1 MKREIFGT
9 TSKGEVVEKYVLTNK
24 NGMKAVISQLGAV
37 LLELHVPDAQGRF
50 ADVVLGYADVKPY
63 ELNGPGFGAVVGRHA
78 NRIGGASFTL
88 NGKTYT
94 LAKNDNGK
102 NNLHSNPGSYI
113 QRVWTLQEGADNGEG
128 DSVTLALFSPDGDQG
143 FPGNLNVS
151 VTYTLTDKNR
161 LVLEY
166 RAKSD
171 KDTIVNLTNHTYF
184 NLSGHKAG
192 TILNHKV
199 WIDSD
204 YFTPSDSELI
214 PTGEVAKVAGTP
226 MDFTQM
232 KEIGQD
238 INADYEPLQFAGG
251 YDHNYVLK
259 TNGVFQL
266 IAKLED
272 EQSKRGMNVYTDLP
286 GVQFYTGNFLETGDN
301 YKDAA
306 AYDKRHGVCF
316 ESQYYP
322 DSIHHDNFPSPILR
336 AQEEYHT
343 KTAYEFYTL

>member
-9 TSKGEVVEKYVLTNK
+9 TTKGEVVEKYTLTNK
-24 NGMKAVISQLGAV
+24 NGMKAVISQLGAA
-37 LLELHVPDAQGRF
+37 LLELHVPNGQDEF

-78 NRIGGASFTL
+78 NRIGGAKFTL
-88 NGKTYT
+88 NGVEYT
-94 LAKNDNGK
+94 LAKNDNGE
-102 NNLHSNPGSYI
+102 NNLHSNPGSYL
-113 QRVWTLQEGADNGEG
+113 QRVWALQDAQNDGG

-151 VTYTLTDKNR
+151 VTYTLTDKNA

-166 RAKSD
+166 HAKSD
-171 KDTIVNLTNHTYF
+171 KDTIVNLTNHSYF
-184 NLSGHKAG
+184 NLSGHQSG

-199 WIDSD
+199 WLDSD
-204 YFTPSDSELI
+204 FFTPSDSELI
-214 PTGEVAKVAGTP
+214 PTGEVAAVAGTP

-232 KEIGQD
+232 KKIGQD
-238 INADYEPLQFAGG
+238 IEADYEPLQFAGG

-259 TNGVFQL
+259 TNGTFRL

-272 EQSKRGMNVYTDLP
+272 EASGRGMNVYTDLP
-286 GVQFYTGNFLETGDN
+286 GVQLYTGNFLEQGDN
-301 YKDAA
+301 YKEAA

-322 DSIHHDNFPSPILR
+322 DSIHHDNFPSCVLK
-336 AQEEYHT
+336 AGEEYHT
-343 KTAYEFYTL
+343 RTAYEFYNL